1 MGRMALRRGGLCVS
15 KDAVWAVQYDLPLR
29 DGQSMTGWLAPPRP
43 PMLSMEV
50 APWSVESVRWSGAGC
65 CSGCPERCVKESG
78 M

>member
-43 PMLSMEV
+43 PVLSMEV
-50 APWSVESVRWSGAGC
+50 ASWIV
-65 CSGCPERCVKESG
+65 
-78 M
+78 